1 MNKST
6 LPAFVMTLGLWG
18 IALLALSFMPNE
30 PMNAT
35 PGLYEPS
42 GVFTTRQELNGESF
56 VFRSQRLVVT
66 ETAS

>member
-66 ETAS
+66 ETTS